1 MRWLFFDP
9 ATKEERRRRASA
21 VEAIDRFWS
30 AFTDRA
36 GAIDAQLSGGP
47 PALDLDAFLA
57 EHLRPV
63 HDGLTWSTGPAVL
76 GQGHR
81 LVVGPAR
88 DEALRPLVATLVER
102 APALPRFE
110 VHAYRPPEG
119 DPARVL
125 ARVSDG
131 LGLPA
136 RGLRGRFTPGAGHR
150 LDLAVTCPGLALEAV
165 RAAGLIAADALLGEL
180 EAVTWVGAVTS
191 HEPGAAGEWHGVEA
205 LEAAF
210 ASARARVIEALP
222 AQPSHGSVDPSTWPL
237 IKRTPVEADDYPRQ
251 ADLLMAKTKYL
262 EMWRAASSGQ
272 PFSSARFSRHGEVFC
287 YLKLDRPDA
296 GDAEEFPDKGHL
308 ESAVESALASERLGG
323 YLGSGTG
330 LRYSY
335 LELALRRD
343 EVPRAAAAIKGVL
356 RRGHVPVRS
365 WLLFHDDAWRD
376 EWIGVW
382 GETPPPPR

>member
-9 ATKEERRRRASA
+9 ATKEERRRRTNAL
-21 VEAIDRFWS
+21 EAIDRLWS
-30 AFTDRA
+30 AFAASAD
-36 GAIDAQLSGGP
+36 AIDAQLSGGAP
-47 PALDLDAFLA
+47 TLDLAAFMA

-76 GQGHR
+76 GPGHR
-81 LVVGPAR
+81 LVFGPTR
-88 DEALRPLVATLVER
+88 DEALRPLAAALVER

-119 DPARVL
+119 DPRRVL
-125 ARVSDG
+125 ARVSDS

-136 RGLRGRFTPGAGHR
+136 GGLRGRFTQGAGHR

-165 RAAGLIAADALLGEL
+165 RAAGSSAADALLGEL
-180 EAVTWVGAVTS
+180 QAVTWLGAVTS
-191 HEPGAAGEWHGVEA
+191 LEPGAAGEWLPVDA

-210 ASARARVIEALP
+210 ESARARVVEALP
-222 AQPSHGSVDPSTWPL
+222 AQPTHGSVDPSTWPM
-237 IKRTPVEADDYPRQ
+237 IKRTPVEAEDYPRQ
-251 ADLLMAKTKYL
+251 ADLLVAKTKYL

-287 YLKLDRPDA
+287 YLKLDRAEAD
-296 GDAEEFPDKGHL
+296 GAEEFPDKGL
-308 ESAVESALASERLGG
+308 MEGAVETALAAERLGG

-335 LELALRRD
+335 LELAVKKD

-356 RRGHVPVRS
+356 RRGHVPQRS